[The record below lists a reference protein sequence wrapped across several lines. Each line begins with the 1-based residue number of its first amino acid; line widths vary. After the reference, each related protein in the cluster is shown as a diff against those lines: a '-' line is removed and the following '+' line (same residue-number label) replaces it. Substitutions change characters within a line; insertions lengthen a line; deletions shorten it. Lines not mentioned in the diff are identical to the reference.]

1 MKIAGIIPARYASS
15 RFPGKPLALIH
26 GIPMVVRVYR
36 QAIQAASLTEVL
48 VATDDERI
56 ADCCRQ
62 WSVPFLMTSGT
73 HLNGTSRCAEAAK
86 QIPAEGIINIQG
98 DEPLVS
104 PQLLEQMAIGLQSGT
119 HGIVTAVKA
128 MPDDQGIE
136 DPARIKVVMNHSGN
150 ALYFS
155 RSPIP
160 FNRDGKTSDQRWH
173 KHIGIYGFLLPVLN
187 ELIALP
193 PSPLELLENLEQLR
207 WLENGFSIQCLQTEE
222 ESISVDTPE
231 DLKNILKYF

>member
-1 MKIAGIIPARYASS
+1 MRIAGIIPARYASS
-15 RFPGKPLALIH
+15 RFPGKPLALIR

-36 QAIQAASLTEVL
+36 QAIKAVSLSEVL

-62 WSVPFLMTSGT
+62 WSVPFLMTSAT

-86 QIPAEGIINIQG
+86 QLQAEGIINIQG

-104 PQLLEQMAIGLQSGT
+104 PELLEQMAQSLQTGL
-119 HGIVTAVKA
+119 HGIVTAVKG
-128 MPDDQGIE
+128 MPDDTDMS
-136 DPARIKVVMNHSGN
+136 DPSRIKVVLNKASD

-160 FNRDGKTSDQRWH
+160 FQRDLTNEQFRWY
-173 KHIGIYGFLLPVLN
+173 KHIGLYGFSIPVLN
-187 ELIALP
+187 ELVVLP
-193 PSPLELLENLEQLR
+193 PSSLELMESLEQLR
-207 WLENGFSIQCLQTEE
+207 WLENGYSIHCLQTAED
-222 ESISVDTPE
+222 SISVDTPD
-231 DLKNILKYF
+231 DLSNILKYF